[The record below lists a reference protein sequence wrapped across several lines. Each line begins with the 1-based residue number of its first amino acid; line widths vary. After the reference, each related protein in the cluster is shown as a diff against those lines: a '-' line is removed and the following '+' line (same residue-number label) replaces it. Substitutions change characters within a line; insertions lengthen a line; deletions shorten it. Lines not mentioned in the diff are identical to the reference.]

1 MPAAALISL
10 IVGVLA
16 TIMAGFTLIST
27 KENKVSDNRQSW
39 IDAMRDDIA
48 EALAA
53 AFAVERETDDKEKL
67 KYLKAYDECQARI
80 EMREHT
86 SLQKWSEVR
95 EALESIRS
103 YINGEAGAYR
113 SLKYYKATILE
124 KSRNSLKTNWEIV
137 KKGEPFFQV
146 FKWTFVG
153 WLAVLGITLLVIN
166 GIDLWSETGKKQ
178 TGVEARARGNMAPGN
193 SVTQPRL
200 PAQHTSVPS
209 QINEAVSNRGAATR
223 R

>member
-67 KYLKAYDECQARI
+67 KYLKSYDECQARI

-86 SLQKWSEVR
+86 SLQKWPEVR
-95 EALESIRS
+95 EALETIRS
-103 YINGEAGAYR
+103 YINGEVGPYR
-113 SLKYYKATILE
+113 PLKEYKETILK
-124 KSRNSLKTNWEIV
+124 KSRTNLKTNWEIV

-153 WLAVLGITLLVIN
+153 WLAVLGVTLLVIN
-166 GIDLWSETGKKQ
+166 GIDLWSEPSKKQ
-178 TGVEARARGNMAPGN
+178 TGVEARARDNMVTGN
-193 SVTQPRL
+193 SVAKRRL
-200 PAQHTSVPS
+200 PAPATSVPG
-209 QINEAVSNRGAATR
+209 QINEAVSNSGTAALR
-223 R
+223 